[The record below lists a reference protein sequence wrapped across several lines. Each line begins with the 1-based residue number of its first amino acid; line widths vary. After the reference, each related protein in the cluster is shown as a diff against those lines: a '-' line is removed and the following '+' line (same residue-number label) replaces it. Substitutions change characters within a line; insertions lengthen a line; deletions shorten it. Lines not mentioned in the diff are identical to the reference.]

1 MSDIPKLLLDSLNP
15 HTRKQAEQ
23 SLQAYSRQP
32 AFVVHLLRLV
42 LDATQNGAVRLA
54 ASVYLKNMVKLG
66 WLEDDEY
73 PISVADKEALKP
85 QLVPAMI
92 ALSGA
97 SDKAIRAQIAES
109 VSLIAELDFPQRWP
123 DLIDQLVQSLSSS
136 DMNINLGVLETAHS
150 IFREWRSRAR
160 SDAFWSIIKL
170 VHTKFLVP
178 YFQLFELTIKSLLAT
193 PDTLLAQT
201 MAVLIDLYYD
211 LTCQDLAP
219 EFEDRHETFFAE
231 GTGYFMQLMAWD
243 PPQLQ
248 TDSDEATP
256 SLPSRVRTG
265 VIEIAELYVK
275 LYPEM
280 LGRSRSVAV
289 FVKAVWELVAGG
301 KQLGIAYDQASLV
314 SQSLRFISTAIR
326 SGAYRDIFES
336 HDTIR
341 GLIAGVVV
349 PNLALRTRDV
359 EAFEDTPL
367 EYVRGELQ
375 VSEVATP
382 RQAAAD
388 VIKALVGVGPDSES
402 ATTAVALEWIGRALA
417 EASAAGDG
425 EDAWKSKDAAVYL
438 FEAVATRSGTLS
450 QGVTATNPNVNIV
463 QWFGDNIF
471 GDIQAAASGRVHPAL
486 QVDAIR
492 YLYTFRYQLTKEQ
505 LVSVLPLLLN
515 RLESQEV
522 VVYTYAAVALDRILA
537 MRLGG
542 STTLM
547 FSSADVQPFASQLL
561 NVLLAKIE
569 IQPSPERI
577 AENDFLMRCVAR
589 VIITAKQALVGE
601 SVDVLRRLVSILR
614 NISQNPSNPNFD
626 QYIFESISGLILR
639 VHVSLFIGATVPD
652 SITVFEASL
661 FPLFTE
667 ILQKDIDQYIPYVF
681 QILAQMLTLHRGVPV
696 DYRAL
701 LPFLLTPAIW
711 SQKGSIPGLVA
722 LLRSFL
728 ARDAAAMV
736 EANQHTSVLGIVQQ
750 RLVPSKTNDGWGFEL
765 LQSVVLHVPL
775 PALQPYFRQIIM
787 TLLTRMQQNKTNNYV
802 YYFVYFLLYLLAI
815 NADGLTPDY
824 LIKTVDEIQS
834 GLWSQIVSNFVVPH
848 ITQLVLKDRK
858 LAAVGLTR
866 LLTQS
871 TFALKEPNVKTWPTL
886 LGQLAGLFKERNA
899 FAAQDDDGTGTGATE
914 IDLEEQAAGY
924 QAAYSKLAAAGAQAQ
939 DVVAYAGDVR
949 VHVAREFTRLLSA
962 EPGVKRLVGQAD
974 QSQVGPFLL
983 NLGVSV

>member
-23 SLQAYSRQP
+23 SLEAYSRQP

-73 PISVADKEALKP
+73 PISVADKDALKP

-123 DLIDQLVQSLSSS
+123 DLIDQLVQSLSNS

-193 PDTLLAQT
+193 PDKLLAQT

-248 TDSDEATP
+248 TDPDEATP

-280 LGRSRSVAV
+280 LGRSRSSRHRVRP
-289 FVKAVWELVAGG
+289 G
-301 KQLGIAYDQASLV
+301 KCFSLDPLSWRSFLTHARSSWCPNLSAS
-314 SQSLRFISTAIR
+314 SPPAIR

-367 EYVRGELQ
+367 EYVRGE
-375 VSEVATP
+375 P
-382 RQAAAD
+382 PAD

-402 ATTAVALEWIGRALA
+402 ATTALALEWIGRALA
-417 EASAAGDG
+417 EASAARDG
-425 EDAWKSKDAAVYL
+425 EEAWKSKDAAVYL
-438 FEAVATRSGTLS
+438 FEAC
-450 QGVTATNPNVNIV
+450 VTATNPNVNIV
-463 QWFGDNIF
+463 QWLLR
-471 GDIQAAASGRVHPAL
+471 AGRVHPAL

-537 MRLGG
+537 MRVGG

-561 NVLLAKIE
+561 NVLLAKIG
-569 IQPSPERI
+569 IQPSPERT
-577 AENDFLMRCVAR
+577 AENDFLMRF
-589 VIITAKQALVGE
+589 IITAKQALVGE
-601 SVDVLRRLVSILR
+601 YADSSAETRNILR

-626 QYIFESISGLILR
+626 QYIFESIS
-639 VHVSLFIGATVPD
+639 VPD
-652 SITVFEASL
+652 SITVFETAL
-661 FPLFTE
+661 FPPFTE

-711 SQKGSIPGLVA
+711 AQKGSIPGLVA
-722 LLRSFL
+722 LLRAFL
-728 ARDAAAMV
+728 ARDAVAMV

-750 RLVPSKTNDGWGFEL
+750 RLVPSKANDGWGFEL

-775 PALQPYFRQIIM
+775 PALQPYFRQIVV

-824 LIKTVDEIQS
+824 LIQIVDEIQS
-834 GLWSQIVSNFVVPH
+834 GLWSQIVSNFIVPQ
-848 ITQLVLKDRK
+848 IAQLVLKDRK

-871 TFALKEPNVKTWPTL
+871 TLALKEPNVKTWPPL
-886 LGQLAGLFKERNA
+886 LGQLAGLFRETNS
-899 FAAQDDDGTGTGATE
+899 FAAQEDDGTGTGATE

-924 QAAYSKLAAAGAQAQ
+924 QAAYSKLAAAGAQAR

-949 VHVAREFTRLLSA
+949 VHVAREFTRLLGA
-962 EPGVKRLVGQAD
+962 EPGVKTLVRQAD
-974 QSQVGPFLL
+974 QNQVGPFLL
-983 NLGVSV
+983 SLGISV

>member
-23 SLQAYSRQP
+23 SLEAYSRQP

-123 DLIDQLVQSLSSS
+123 DLIDQLVQSLSSN

-170 VHTKFLVP
+170 VHSKFLVP

-193 PDTLLAQT
+193 PDPLLAQT

-301 KQLGIAYDQASLV
+301 KQLGIAYDQLV

-359 EAFEDTPL
+359 EVFEDTPL

-375 VSEVATP
+375 
-382 RQAAAD
+382 D

-402 ATTAVALEWIGRALA
+402 ATTAVALEWIGHALA
-417 EASAAGDG
+417 ETSAAGDG

-569 IQPSPERI
+569 IQPSPERT

-589 VIITAKQALVGE
+589 VIITGKQALVGE
-601 SVDVLRRLVSILR
+601 SVDILRRLVSILR

-626 QYIFESISGLILR
+626 Q
-639 VHVSLFIGATVPD
+639 FIGATVPD

-722 LLRSFL
+722 LLRAFL

-750 RLVPSKTNDGWGFEL
+750 RLVPSKVNDSWGFEL

-824 LIKTVDEIQS
+824 LIRTVDEIQS
-834 GLWSQIVSNFVVPH
+834 GLWSQIVSNFVVPQ

-871 TFALKEPNVKTWPTL
+871 TLALKEPNVKTWPTL
-886 LGQLAGLFKERNA
+886 LGQLAGLFKEKNA
-899 FAAQDDDGTGTGATE
+899 FAAQDNDGTGTGVTE

-962 EPGVKRLVGQAD
+962 EPGVKTLIGQAD

-983 NLGVSV
+983 NLGISV

>member
-23 SLQAYSRQP
+23 SLEAYSRQP

-73 PISVADKEALKP
+73 PIPVADKEALKP

-136 DMNINLGVLETAHS
+136 DLNINLGVLETAHS

-170 VHTKFLVP
+170 VHSKFLVP
-178 YFQLFELTIKSLLAT
+178 YFQLFELTIKSLLET
-193 PDTLLAQT
+193 PDPLLAQT

-248 TDSDEATP
+248 TDPDETTP
-256 SLPSRVRTG
+256 SLPSRIRTG

-280 LGRSRSVAV
+280 LARSRSVAV

-301 KQLGIAYDQASLV
+301 KQLGIAYDQLV

-326 SGAYRDIFES
+326 SGAYRDIFEA

-402 ATTAVALEWIGRALA
+402 ATTALALEWIGRALT
-417 EASAAGDG
+417 EASAARDV

-438 FEAVATRSGTLS
+438 FEAVATRSATLT

-471 GDIQAAASGRVHPAL
+471 GDLQAAAGGRVHPAL

-522 VVYTYAAVALDRILA
+522 VVYTYAAVALDRILS
-537 MRLGG
+537 MRVGG

-561 NVLLAKIE
+561 SVLLAKIG
-569 IQPSPERI
+569 IQPSPERT

-589 VIITAKQALVGE
+589 VVITAKQALAREYVT
-601 SVDVLRRLVSILR
+601 VLQTLVNILR
-614 NISQNPSNPNFD
+614 NVAQNPSNPNFD

-639 VHVSLFIGATVPD
+639 VPVSLFIGTTVPD
-652 SITVFEASL
+652 SIATFEAAL
-661 FPLFTE
+661 FPPFTE

-681 QILAQMLTLHRGVPV
+681 QILAQMLTLHKGVPV

-701 LPFLLTPAIW
+701 LPFLLTPAMW
-711 SQKGSIPGLVA
+711 AQKGSIPGLVA
-722 LLRSFL
+722 LLRAFL

-750 RLVPSKTNDGWGFEL
+750 RLVPSKANDGWGFEL
-765 LQSVVLHVPL
+765 LQSIVLHVPL
-775 PALQPYFRQIIM
+775 CVLRTVTTAAVTECLVYIHVRPALQPYFRQIIV

-824 LIKTVDEIQS
+824 LIQTVDEIQS
-834 GLWSQIVSNFVVPH
+834 G
-848 ITQLVLKDRK
+848 
-858 LAAVGLTR
+858 
-866 LLTQS
+866 
-871 TFALKEPNVKTWPTL
+871 
-886 LGQLAGLFKERNA
+886 
-899 FAAQDDDGTGTGATE
+899 
-914 IDLEEQAAGY
+914 
-924 QAAYSKLAAAGAQAQ
+924 
-939 DVVAYAGDVR
+939 
-949 VHVAREFTRLLSA
+949 
-962 EPGVKRLVGQAD
+962 
-974 QSQVGPFLL
+974 
-983 NLGVSV
+983 